1 MSLKY
6 EAHRL
11 NISFGIQRA
20 SSMRLILE
28 SNEPHYEALN
38 GDPCVAKPTIEPKPG
53 NEFVATPVDSDD
65 DIEPADD
72 QAAIA
77 HCQAAEAQAAIAQA
91 AEAAA
96 AAIAQA
102 AEAAAPAEEP
112 GVAGLAWPIHPPL
125 AALVKENIWKQGELK
140 RETPGHL
147 RMLLAKKAE
156 RERRGQVGWSK
167 VDRAAALA
175 AARAKL
181 SPKGSMIRL
190 RPKPPAKSN
199 PAWKGN
205 GKGKRPPILP
215 GEHPPPRRAMPP
227 DPPPPP
233 ADPRFGPPKQPT
245 MPPPLRLLPPM
256 PNRPPPP
263 PFPQA
268 SASSEAHIAPPLPP
282 PDYSP
287 DLPDPH
293 LTEQEDDAC
302 IAQHMEN
309 VKRDY
314 AFLLDM
320 VPGGKHR
327 TETGEMRSGH

>member
-1 MSLKY
+1 
-6 EAHRL
+6 
-11 NISFGIQRA
+11 
-20 SSMRLILE
+20 
-28 SNEPHYEALN
+28 
-38 GDPCVAKPTIEPKPG
+38 
-53 NEFVATPVDSDD
+53 
-65 DIEPADD
+65 
-72 QAAIA
+72 
-77 HCQAAEAQAAIAQA
+77 
-91 AEAAA
+91 
-96 AAIAQA
+96 
-102 AEAAAPAEEP
+102 
-112 GVAGLAWPIHPPL
+112 
-125 AALVKENIWKQGELK
+125 
-140 RETPGHL
+140 
-147 RMLLAKKAE
+147 MLLAKKAE

-167 VDRAAALA
+167 VERAAALA

-205 GKGKRPPILP
+205 GKGKRPPNP
-215 GEHPPPRRAMPP
+215 GVRPRRAMPP

-233 ADPRFGPPKQPT
+233 ADPRFRPPKQPT
-245 MPPPLRLLPPM
+245 MPPPLHLLPPM

-263 PFPQA
+263 LFPQA